1 MALKGDPGMD
11 KASPASDPLNFSLVL
26 GGPVFQIFRRAH
38 LSGDDLELLTRR
50 VIFITL
56 LAWLPLLL
64 LSMLDGHAFAGPIRI
79 PFLLDVEVHARYLV
93 ALPALIIAEI
103 TVHRRVSPLVRRFVD
118 SGIVLTEDLP
128 VFQKAVRSASRVR
141 NSVAV
146 ELALLLLVYTAG
158 LWLWRSQ
165 IVLGTESW
173 YLLPDRT
180 GLHLTRAGYWYA
192 YVSIPMLQFFFLRWY
207 MRLGLWFWL
216 LWRTSKLNLRLTAA
230 HPDRAGGLGFL
241 GRGSYAF
248 GPVLF
253 AQGALLSGVIASR
266 VLYEG
271 QKLVSFKI
279 EAVGLIV
286 FMVLFILGPLFMF
299 TPMMDRTQRKGAA
312 EFGVLANRYVFGFE
326 EKWIQGRASETGKLL
341 GTTDIQ
347 SLADLGNSYKIVSEM
362 RLVPFGL
369 VDVTRLAAATA
380 APLIPLTLTI
390 FSVEELITRLVKIL
404 F

>member
-1 MALKGDPGMD
+1 
-11 KASPASDPLNFSLVL
+11 
-26 GGPVFQIFRRAH
+26 
-38 LSGDDLELLTRR
+38 
-50 VIFITL
+50 
-56 LAWLPLLL
+56 
-64 LSMLDGHAFAGPIRI
+64 
-79 PFLLDVEVHARYLV
+79 
-93 ALPALIIAEI
+93 
-103 TVHRRVSPLVRRFVD
+103 VD